1 MHSGVSIFRLV
12 RAISALVLTTF
23 TLTSAAQ
30 TQADA
35 YCDMPAGQTVVPGGA
50 RQWTARKAARWYA
63 EQPFLAGCNYIPRN
77 AVNQLEMWQEET
89 FSPDL
94 IDQELGWAEELGFN
108 CLRVFLQS
116 TVWKTDPEGFLRR
129 CLHANHGRGGRGER
143 PYDLR
148 SQGDQDQ

>member
-89 FSPDL
+89 FSPTSSIRNWDGPKNW
-94 IDQELGWAEELGFN
+94 DSTACAFSCRAPSGKPTPKGFSAA
-108 CLRVFLQS
+108 S
-116 TVWKTDPEGFLRR
+116 TGSW
-129 CLHANHGRGGRGER
+129 
-143 PYDLR
+143 R
-148 SQGDQDQ
+148 SLTATG

>member
-94 IDQELGWAEELGFN
+94 IDQ
-108 CLRVFLQS
+108 
-116 TVWKTDPEGFLRR
+116 
-129 CLHANHGRGGRGER
+129 
-143 PYDLR
+143 
-148 SQGDQDQ
+148 